1 MLYIYL
7 FFFIVVLFRIL
18 PLGPVLLTHVP
29 LVRTPC
35 PPLLAKTIMGFAVLV
50 TELEPTGIKDS

>member
-1 MLYIYL
+1 M
-7 FFFIVVLFRIL
+7 VGLFRIL